1 MANLTLKI
9 DDALLREAR
18 VLAARRGTSL
28 SRLAAEQLE
37 ELVREDRGYE
47 AARRRAVKRLE
58 RGFAL
63 DWEPPASRDQLY
75 ER

>member
-1 MANLTLKI
+1 MANLTLEI

-18 VLAARRGTSL
+18 VLAARRGISL
-28 SRLAAEQLE
+28 SRLAAEKLA

-63 DWEPPASRDQLY
+63 DWGPPVSRDQLH